1 MIYNYFPLSWM
12 RIVFLFWILFTSAST
27 FSQTHRIIDIVC
39 ERNDLVDSLTLDELF
54 FEAYYESMRNLD
66 SCINM
71 IAKSDSITS
80 QRILIPPNI
89 KDEFVVALNCFPDIR
104 SKRLNFK
111 YKKIKGTM
119 NARPDFLNIIR
130 SKANRKYV
138 VLINNN
144 KGRNKGIPLEELTPS
159 ARLGWYGHEVA
170 HMQSYQMMSNLQMLL
185 FSIRYITSVNY
196 VKKAE
201 RFTDYLAIEHGLIFQ
216 IYESGKYLSTYG
228 NITNAYKKLN
238 VFNSL
243 SLNEYMCL
251 WYKSNFKSFIKEECQ

>member
-1 MIYNYFPLSWM
+1 MKTVIFLCVLLISTAIY
-12 RIVFLFWILFTSAST
+12 
-27 FSQTHRIIDIVC
+27 SQTHRIKDIVC
-39 ERNDLVDSLTLDELF
+39 EKSDLVDSLTLDELF
-54 FEAYYESMRNLD
+54 FAAYYESMHNLD

-71 IAKSDSITS
+71 IAKADSLTS
-80 QRILIPPNI
+80 RRIPIPPII
-89 KDEFVVALNCFPDIR
+89 KDEFIVALNCFPDIR
-104 SKRLNFK
+104 SKRLDFK

-138 VLINNN
+138 VLFNNN
-144 KGRNKGIPLEELTPS
+144 KGRNKGIPLEELS
-159 ARLGWYGHEVA
+159 SAARLGWYGHEVA
-170 HMQSYQMMSNLQMLL
+170 HLQSYQMMSNVQMLL
-185 FSIRYITSVNY
+185 FSLRYITSINY

-228 NITNAYKKLN
+228 NVTNAYKKLN

-243 SLNEYMCL
+243 TLEEYMCL
-251 WYKSNFKSFIKEECQ
+251 WYMLNFKNFIKEECQ